1 MSTMV
6 MCADQPPAAGMFQ
19 RCPSPP
25 PINYPFNGFGYGA
38 PGAQHPQDYN
48 QFQLP
53 EPGVQHAWYNAMY
66 GPRTDDWAYG
76 AAGGATSG
84 TVMTSSPA
92 AMGSYPYRSMGLDY
106 SQPGAGQMSSDSPAD
121 TSSSSSSSGSPSN
134 KQLRPP
140 YDWMKKASYQSAPT
154 SGKYYR
160 EHRKKHVCLDNER
173 IFDR

>member
-6 MCADQPPAAGMFQ
+6 MCADQTTPAGMFQ

-25 PINYPFNGFGYGA
+25 QLNYPFNSFPYGA

-48 QFQLP
+48 QFQIP

-66 GPRTDDWAYG
+66 GPRTDEWAYG
-76 AAGGATSG
+76 PGPTGPTPG
-84 TVMTSSPA
+84 VMTSTTT
-92 AMGSYPYRSMGLDY
+92 AMGVGGYPYRSMGLDY
-106 SQPGAGQMSSDSPAD
+106 SQPGNGQMGSSESPAD

-140 YDWMKKASYQSAPT
+140 YDWMKKATYQSAPT
-154 SGKYYR
+154 SGK
-160 EHRKKHVCLDNER
+160 
-173 IFDR
+173 